1 MKPKQLVE
9 IGLGYQKH
17 SQEMFCSP
25 APPWQHQHF
34 LMFSQNTIS
43 DSLSLT
49 IFKRLLMST
58 SLLMNTPPR
67 FCGQIIQLFKGYE
80 SQPVI

>member
-9 IGLGYQKH
+9 IGLGYRKH

-34 LMFSQNTIS
+34 LVFSQNTIIH
-43 DSLSLT
+43 DFQA
-49 IFKRLLMST
+49 IAMST
-58 SLLMNTPPR
+58 SLLMNPPPR
-67 FCGQIIQLFKGYE
+67 FGGQMIQLFIGYE